1 LIKIIEKGLKI
12 LKFYFSQ
19 LQLFLSSLLFGEKKL
34 RKKENKEKKKL
45 AKKL

>member
-1 LIKIIEKGLKI
+1 LIKIIEKGLKT

-19 LQLFLSSLLFGEKKL
+19 PQLFLSLLLFVGKQL
-34 RKKENKEKKKL
+34 GKKENKEKKKL